1 MTLQLDRAEL
11 AQRFRRQASDLTI
24 QIASLLQGGIL
35 SAAAFALIAIFQS
48 HDDVAIRAML
58 WLVSIVL
65 ALVMFFRLCHRSLLL
80 MHPGGA
86 VMLLLPILGL
96 IEMTLFAIL
105 TAGAP
110 GEAAWRYWYFG
121 GTALFLAGAAAN
133 AFNLRALNAEHYAE
147 DTQEVYRALRRNIR
161 RECTEGIAAAGLTA
175 ALGVWLFLMP
185 ADWSGATTVVALHL
199 ALTLA
204 SGAILISQ
212 DAREAAAMRAN

>member
-11 AQRFRRQASDLTI
+11 TQRFRRQASDLTI

-58 WLVSIVL
+58 WVVSIVL
-65 ALVMFFRLCHRSLLL
+65 ALVMFVRLCHRSLLL

-105 TAGAP
+105 AAGAP
-110 GEAAWRYWYFG
+110 GQAAWRYWYFA
-121 GTALFLAGAAAN
+121 GTTLFLAGAAAN
-133 AFNLRALNAEHYAE
+133 ALNLRSLSAEHYAE
-147 DTQEVYRALRRNIR
+147 DTQDVYDALRRNIR
-161 RECTEGIAAAGLTA
+161 RECAEGIAAAALTA
-175 ALGVWLFLMP
+175 ALGTWLLLMP
-185 ADWSGATTVVALHL
+185 ADWFGAPTVVAIHL
-199 ALTLA
+199 LLTLA
-204 SGAILISQ
+204 SGAMLISQ
-212 DAREAAAMRAN
+212 DVREAAGG